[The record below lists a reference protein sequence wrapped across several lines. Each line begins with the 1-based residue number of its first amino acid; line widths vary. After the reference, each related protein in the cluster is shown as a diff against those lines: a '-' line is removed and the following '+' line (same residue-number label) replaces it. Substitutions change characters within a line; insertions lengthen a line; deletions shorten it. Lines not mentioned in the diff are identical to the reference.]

1 MKKKLLFSLL
11 LGTAFIWTNNLC
23 AAEVAPAAE
32 EAKPAGDK
40 AAVDTSKV
48 GEDKK
53 FKIPSVQDGKLG
65 AEIEVSYHTKKP
77 DIVYKSVTV
86 LDGGVTQA
94 AQDKE
99 RKMPGKHNYPYV
111 AGQKLPEGYKIINI
125 WVKIDPAGKTK
136 GLVAGGNLSD
146 NPEDIAIAIFDAT
159 KGDANWS
166 GPAGYDIDNAH
177 AWMLM
182 NDKNEIFI
190 APAEMDPNAE
200 DFLGKDHPL
209 FSSALARVFSL
220 PDEEATTKLQAAL
233 KKSAEL
239 EKAAGS
245 GGGASSEEV
254 EKLKAELAAAKAAQS
269 SGSAAAQAIDPSAPL
284 TKTFE
289 FEGMKFL
296 ALASSAEAK
305 KHPELFDELVM
316 GLFKL
321 FSTQPKVAT
330 AIIATMLKSDPAME
344 GGGQFVNV
352 SVSNA
357 YKMLGSDKEIDLV
370 ADVQFSTDVSY
381 IKAEEFITELK
392 VKYNNDDVFI
402 PEPPV
407 SAEKV
412 AELQA
417 NHEAELQ
424 QREEELAKTKAE
436 AEHAINV
443 AAQLN
448 EEKAALEAEA
458 QEATLK
464 AEAEKAELEA
474 IAKQAE
480 LEKAQ
485 VEQQRDAAVEVA
497 AKAYDKVAETTAV
510 AEHNAQIAEHN
521 AAAAQSSQMI
531 AEQNAKVAEHNAQVA
546 EHNAQVAQNTQEVLS
561 QVTEQAAAELASK
574 SEPAPTAA
582 PSEAPTAEL
591 ASKAEPAPTA
601 APSEAP
607 AAQSASKAE
616 PAPTAAPSEA
626 PAAQSASKAEP
637 AQAAAPSEAPAAQS
651 AGNPEHVA
659 APAVVAPDKKQDST
673 SVGTDLDDI
682 AKEQG
687 VPNKQLTADILNKSA
702 PHPLVSS
709 LALASAAGAARA
721 AE

>member
-1 MKKKLLFSLL
+1 MKKRLLFSLL
-11 LGTAFIWTNNLC
+11 LGSAFIWTNNLC
-23 AAEVAPAAE
+23 AAEAAPAAE
-32 EAKPAGDK
+32 EAKPAADK
-40 AAVDTSKV
+40 ADAAKV
-48 GEDKK
+48 EEDKK

-65 AEIEVSYHTKKP
+65 AEIEVSYHKKKS

-94 AQDKE
+94 DTDAK

-111 AGQKLPEGYKIINI
+111 AGQKLPEGYKIVNI

-200 DFLGKDHPL
+200 DFLGKDNPL

-220 PDEEATTKLQAAL
+220 PDEEPTTKLQAAL

-239 EKAAGS
+239 EKTASS

-269 SGSAAAQAIDPSAPL
+269 TGSAAAQAIDPSAPL

-381 IKAEEFITELK
+381 IKAEEFITGLK

-448 EEKAALEAEA
+448 KEKTALEAEA

-561 QVTEQAAAELASK
+561 QVTEQAAAE
-574 SEPAPTAA
+574 PAPTAA
-582 PSEAPTAEL
+582 ASEAPAAQSVSNPEQIAAPTAAPNEAPAAEL

-601 APSEAP
+601 TPSEAP
-607 AAQSASKAE
+607 VAQSASKSE
-616 PAPTAAPSEA
+616 QGMAPT
-626 PAAQSASKAEP
+626 
-637 AQAAAPSEAPAAQS
+637 
-651 AGNPEHVA
+651 
-659 APAVVAPDKKQDST
+659 VVAQDKKQDST

-682 AKEQG
+682 AKKHG
-687 VPNKQLTADILNKSA
+687 VSNKQLTADILNKSS

-709 LALASAAGAARA
+709 LASAAG
-721 AE
+721 